1 MATTTDTRSNLIGTV
16 ATTELAAGAAGGFV
30 GSVLFGLLMQFV
42 IPAPMLE
49 MAIPAMYGI
58 EGPALAAGW
67 AIHQFHG
74 VVLGIAYV
82 LLVGNTGLSA
92 RAGTLPDAIP
102 LGVAYGI
109 LTTVL
114 LAVLVM
120 PLWLG
125 AMNFGGAPPFPN
137 VAFPATLLSTVG
149 HVMFAVPVAV
159 AYALAAGE

>member
-1 MATTTDTRSNLIGTV
+1 MATTTDTRSALIGTV
-16 ATTELAAGAAGGFV
+16 PTTDLAAGAAGGFV
-30 GSVLFGLLMQFV
+30 GSILFGLLMQFV
-42 IPAPMLE
+42 LPAPMLE

-74 VVLGIAYV
+74 VALGITYV
-82 LLVGNTGLSA
+82 VLVGNSGLRE
-92 RAGTLPDAIP
+92 RATTLPDAIP
-102 LGVAYGI
+102 LGVAYGVV
-109 LTTVL
+109 TTVL

-137 VAFPATLLSTVG
+137 LGVPITPMSTAG

-159 AYALAAGE
+159 AYALVSEE

>member
-1 MATTTDTRSNLIGTV
+1 MATTTDNRSNLIGTV

-30 GSVLFGLLMQFV
+30 GSILFGLLMQFV

-82 LLVGNTGLSA
+82 LLVGNTGLKA
-92 RAGTLPDAIP
+92 RASTLPDAIT
-102 LGVAYGI
+102 LGVGYGI
-109 LTTVL
+109 LTTLL
-114 LAVLVM
+114 LAVIVM

-125 AMNFGGAPPFPN
+125 AMNFGNPPPFPN
-137 VAFPATLLSTVG
+137 VGFPATLLSTAG

-159 AYALAAGE
+159 AYALVAGE